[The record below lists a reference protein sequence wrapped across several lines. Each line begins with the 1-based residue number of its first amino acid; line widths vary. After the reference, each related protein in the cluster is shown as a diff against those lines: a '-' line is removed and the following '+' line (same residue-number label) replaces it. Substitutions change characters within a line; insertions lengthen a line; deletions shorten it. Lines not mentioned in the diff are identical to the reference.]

1 MTVRVL
7 YLAEQK
13 AAFAA
18 LVDFFEQHKAA
29 LEPFKN
35 KYVVKM
41 EVGDMTTLENMETH
55 HQLLVYMTP
64 GSSPR
69 LDLWHTGKAGNAPP
83 HYRKADASIAE
94 AIAWLNPTAKKVH

>member
-1 MTVRVL
+1 MTIREL

-13 AAFAA
+13 AAFSV
-18 LVDFFEQHKAA
+18 LVDFFEQHKNA

-55 HQLLVYMTP
+55 HQLIITAT
-64 GSSPR
+64 R
-69 LDLWHTGKAGNAPP
+69 LDLWHTGKTGNAPP